1 MYELVLYDTS
11 NFEDFPIGGQLTSIR
26 CFLKY
31 IAQYHTEFAKKILLV
46 GVTTQKGAKELE
58 HVEIAGAVFDFV
70 PVLIRDSDLSN
81 VQSSLRLAYT
91 RALLKNAKI
100 IRKCQKALHY
110 IHTPEAFIAV
120 KAVCP
125 RAKTVVFSHGS
136 FFNMAK
142 GFRFFQNNKLIHW
155 AFHLFL
161 VVLLKSAD
169 AVFTLDDASEEQYR
183 KYTDRVIRVEN
194 SAELPLEIPVRTSCH
209 DPIRLLFVGRL
220 SRVKR
225 VDEIIRA
232 VKRMEANTTLTV
244 IGDGEERAALEA
256 VAAKENCQ
264 DRVQFLGGLSPAEVK
279 QHLQTHDI
287 LVMNSVLEGKPMTIL
302 EALSYGLPV
311 VTTPVGGIPEMVKQ
325 GSNTEFTDGSAQEIA
340 KSICIIERRYATYS
354 QSAVQR
360 AREFDYRNVNKR
372 IFDMLARFSEKQ

>member
-46 GVTTQKGAKELE
+46 GVTTQNGSEE
-58 HVEIAGAVFDFV
+58 TPDHVEIDGASFDFV
-70 PVLIRDSDLSN
+70 PVLIRDSDLAN

-91 RALLKNAKI
+91 KALLKNAKI
-100 IRKCQKALHY
+100 IRNCKNALHY

-120 KAVCP
+120 KMVCP

-136 FFNMAK
+136 FFNMVK

-194 SAELPLEIPVRTSCH
+194 SVELPAEVPVRTSCH

-232 VKRMEANTTLTV
+232 VKCMEADTTLTV

-256 VAAKENCQ
+256 VASEENCR

-302 EALSYGLPV
+302 EAMSYGLPV
-311 VTTPVGGIPEMVKQ
+311 VTTPVGGIPEIVDQ
-325 GSNTEFTDGSAQEIA
+325 SINAEFTDGTAEDIVKKVDTIKKDYSIYSAEA
-340 KSICIIERRYATYS
+340 RKYS
-354 QSAVQR
+354 KK
-360 AREFDYRNVNKR
+360 FDYREVNEA
-372 IFDMLARFSEKQ
+372 ILEQLFGI